1 MKSLHNVVLV
11 LLLTLVSFPML
22 ASSGMEEYFYESG
35 KIKVVVAVASIVL
48 VGLFIYIFTLERRL
62 KKIENKK

>member
-1 MKSLHNVVLV
+1 MKSLHKLVLV
-11 LLLTLVSFPML
+11 LALTLVSFSML